1 MNVSRRSLAAL
12 LVFGLALLGSLP
24 LAAATAREGSIRAT
38 ADPVPGSYIVSLASG
53 VENVG
58 AAAAELARGY
68 GGTVERVYRYALR
81 GFSVRMSERAAL
93 ALSSD
98 PRVASVEQDGVVHTI
113 TTQSGATWGLD
124 RIDQRNLP
132 LDSTY
137 TYNATGAGVTAYVI
151 DTGILFAHQEFGGRA
166 TSGVDEI
173 DGGTADDCHGHGTH
187 VAGTI
192 GGSTY
197 GVAKSVNLVAVRVLD
212 CSGSGTWAGVVAG
225 IDWVTQD
232 HQAGQLAVANMSL
245 GGGASSSV
253 DTAVRNSIADG
264 VVYAIAAGN
273 GNIVGIADDACKY
286 SPARV
291 TEALTVGATDS
302 SDTKASW
309 SNYGTCVDLFAPGVN
324 ITSAWKTSTTSTN
337 TISGTSMATPHV
349 AGTAALFLQAN
360 AASMPAD
367 PAQVVPWAEQGIL
380 SNATTGVVK
389 SAGSGSPNR
398 LLYSGFVGSAPPGN
412 QTPVA
417 GFTSSCALLSCS
429 FTDKSADADG
439 SITAWSWTF
448 GDAGTST
455 AQNPTH
461 DYSAAGTY
469 TVGLTV
475 TDNAGASTSVSKT
488 VTVTSSSTAIELQ
501 VSVTGSLRRPK
512 ALLSWTPTNPGTSIS
527 VYRNGSL
534 VTTTDNDGSYT
545 DNPGRG
551 TFTYKVCI
559 PSDTCSA
566 EKSITL

>member
-1 MNVSRRSLAAL
+1 MDLSRRSLAAL
-12 LVFGLALLGSLP
+12 LVLGVALLGSLP
-24 LAAATAREGSIRAT
+24 LAGASERGGSIRAT
-38 ADPVPGSYIVSLASG
+38 ADPIPGSYIVTLAPG
-53 VENVG
+53 TGDVG
-58 AAAAELARGY
+58 SAAADLAGRY
-68 GGTVERVYRYALR
+68 GGTVEHVYRYALR
-81 GFSVRMSERAAL
+81 GFSVHMSEQGAL
-93 ALSSD
+93 ALSAS
-98 PRVASVEQDGVVHTI
+98 PRVASVEQDGVVHAV
-113 TTQSGATWGLD
+113 TTQSNATWGLD

-132 LDSTY
+132 LDTTY
-137 TYNATGAGVTAYVI
+137 TYNATGAGVKAYVI
-151 DTGILFAHQEFGGRA
+151 DTGILFSHQEFGGRA

-197 GVAKSVNLVAVRVLD
+197 GVAKAVSLVAVRVLD
-212 CSGSGTWAGVVAG
+212 CSGSGSWAGVVAG

-273 GNIVGIADDACKY
+273 GNFLGIADNACNY

-309 SNYGTCVDLFAPGVN
+309 SNYGTCVDLFAPGVK

-360 AASMPAD
+360 AAALPTD
-367 PAQVVPWAEQGIL
+367 PAAVVPWAEQAIT

-389 SAGSGSPNR
+389 SPGTGSPNK
-398 LLYSGFVGSAPPGN
+398 LLYSGFIGSAAPGN
-412 QTPVA
+412 QAPVA
-417 GFTSSCALLSCS
+417 DFTSSCTLLSCS
-429 FTDKSADADG
+429 FTDESTDADG
-439 SITAWSWTF
+439 TVVAWSWTF
-448 GDAGTST
+448 GDGGTST
-455 AQNPTH
+455 AQNPSH
-461 DYSAAGTY
+461 AYAAAGTY

-475 TDNAGASTSVSKT
+475 TDDAGATSAVSKSLT
-488 VTVTSSSTAIELQ
+488 VASSSTTIDLQ
-501 VSVTGSLRRPK
+501 VTATGNPRRLK
-512 ALLSWTPTNPGTSIS
+512 ALLSWSPTNPGTSIS
-527 VYRNGSL
+527 VYRNGAL

-551 TFTYKVCI
+551 AFTYQVCI
-559 PSDTCSA
+559 PSGSCSA
-566 EKSITL
+566 VKSITL